1 MIGSMSEKGMEP
13 LEPMEAADDLDAA
26 GMGEA
31 DDQEGRD
38 AVIEAIDELAD
49 RAVEIERLNNELE
62 LATDQLKRQAAEFQ
76 NYRRRTEQEKA
87 QSVALGK
94 SLIISSL
101 LDVIDDFERSL
112 EATNKA
118 ESEVEGEL
126 SPTYQSLKSGVDLVY
141 QKLMGELN
149 RLGVEPIE
157 AVGQPFDEELH
168 EAMMQQPAA
177 DGEEAGMVLTEI
189 QRGYRMGD
197 RVLRHARVIVS
208 S

>member
-1 MIGSMSEKGMEP
+1 MSDKEMEP
-13 LEPMEAADDLDAA
+13 VEATADSSAASDA
-26 GMGEA
+26 GM
-31 DDQEGRD
+31 DQDQEDRD

-49 RAVEIERLNNELE
+49 RAVEIDRLNTELSQ
-62 LATDQLKRQAAEFQ
+62 ATDQLKRQAAEFQ

-87 QSVALGK
+87 QSVSLGK
-94 SLIISSL
+94 SLVISSL

-118 ESEVEGEL
+118 EEEVEGDL

-141 QKLMGELN
+141 QKMKGELGKM
-149 RLGVEPIE
+149 GVEPIE
-157 AVGQPFDEELH
+157 AVGQPFDEEIH

-177 DGEEAGMVLTEI
+177 EGEEAGIVLTEI

>member
-1 MIGSMSEKGMEP
+1 MESVDMSEDASGASDAVRDME
-13 LEPMEAADDLDAA
+13 
-26 GMGEA
+26 
-31 DDQEGRD
+31 QEDRD
-38 AVIEAIDELAD
+38 AVLEAIDELAD
-49 RAVEIERLNNELE
+49 RAVEIDRLNTELNQ
-62 LATDQLKRQAAEFQ
+62 ATDQLKRQAAEFQ

-94 SLIISSL
+94 SLVISSL
-101 LDVIDDFERSL
+101 LDVLDDFERSL

-118 ESEVEGEL
+118 EEDVEGDL

-141 QKLMGELN
+141 QKLKGELGK
-149 RLGVEPIE
+149 LGVEPIE
-157 AVGQPFDEELH
+157 AVGQPFNEEFH

-177 DGEEAGMVLTEI
+177 EGEEAGIVLTEI

>member
-1 MIGSMSEKGMEP
+1 MSDKEMEP
-13 LEPMEAADDLDAA
+13 VEATADTSDAESA
-26 GMGEA
+26 EEA
-31 DDQEGRD
+31 SDQEERD

-49 RAVEIERLNNELE
+49 RAVEIERLKDELGQ
-62 LATDQLKRQAAEFQ
+62 AADQLKRQAAEFQ

-87 QSVALGK
+87 QSVSLGK
-94 SLIISSL
+94 SLVISTM

-118 ESEVEGEL
+118 EEEVEGEL
-126 SPTYQSLKSGVDLVY
+126 SPTYQSLKNGVELVY
-141 QKLMGELN
+141 QKLTGEIN

-157 AVGQPFDEELH
+157 AEGQPFDEELH
-168 EAMMQQPAA
+168 EAMMQQPAG
-177 DGEEAGMVLTEI
+177 DGEEAGIVLTEI

>member
-1 MIGSMSEKGMEP
+1 MSDKEMDSVESSARAGG
-13 LEPMEAADDLDAA
+13 DAI
-26 GMGEA
+26 EE
-31 DDQEGRD
+31 QEDRD
-38 AVIEAIDELAD
+38 AVLEAIDELAD
-49 RAVEIERLNNELE
+49 RAVEIDRLNTELTQV
-62 LATDQLKRQAAEFQ
+62 TDQLKRQAAEFQ

-94 SLIISSL
+94 SLVISSL

-118 ESEVEGEL
+118 EEEVEGDL

-141 QKLMGELN
+141 QKLKGELAK
-149 RLGVEPIE
+149 LGVEPIE
-157 AVGQPFDEELH
+157 AVGEPFNEELH

-177 DGEEAGMVLTEI
+177 EGEASGMVLTEI

>member
-1 MIGSMSEKGMEP
+1 MEP
-13 LEPMEAADDLDAA
+13 VEATADTSDAESA
-26 GMGEA
+26 EEA
-31 DDQEGRD
+31 SDQEERD

-49 RAVEIERLNNELE
+49 RAVEIERLKDELGQ
-62 LATDQLKRQAAEFQ
+62 AADQLKRQAAEFQ

-87 QSVALGK
+87 QSVSLGK
-94 SLIISSL
+94 SLVISTM

-118 ESEVEGEL
+118 EEEVEGEL
-126 SPTYQSLKSGVDLVY
+126 SPTYQSLKNGVELVY
-141 QKLMGELN
+141 QKLTGEIN

-157 AVGQPFDEELH
+157 AEGQPFDEELH
-168 EAMMQQPAA
+168 EAMMQQPAG
-177 DGEEAGMVLTEI
+177 DGEEAGIVLTEI

>member
-1 MIGSMSEKGMEP
+1 MEP
-13 LEPMEAADDLDAA
+13 VEAAADTSDAA
-26 GMGEA
+26 STDEA
-31 DDQEGRD
+31 SEQEERD

-49 RAVEIERLNNELE
+49 RAVEIERLNTELGQ
-62 LATDQLKRQAAEFQ
+62 ATDQLKRQAAEFQ

-87 QSVALGK
+87 QSVTLGK
-94 SLIISSL
+94 SLVISTM

-118 ESEVEGEL
+118 EEEVEGEL
-126 SPTYQSLKSGVDLVY
+126 SPTYQSLKNGVDLVY

-168 EAMMQQPAA
+168 EAMMQQPAGE
-177 DGEEAGMVLTEI
+177 GEEAGMVLTEI
-189 QRGYRMGD
+189 QRGYRMGE

>member
-1 MIGSMSEKGMEP
+1 MSDKEMDSV
-13 LEPMEAADDLDAA
+13 EASARA
-26 GMGEA
+26 GGDTSEE
-31 DDQEGRD
+31 QEDRD
-38 AVIEAIDELAD
+38 AVLEAIDELAD
-49 RAVEIERLNNELE
+49 RAVEIDRLNTELSQV
-62 LATDQLKRQAAEFQ
+62 TDQLKRQAAEFQ

-94 SLIISSL
+94 SLVISSL

-118 ESEVEGEL
+118 EEEVEGDL

-141 QKLMGELN
+141 QKLKGELAK
-149 RLGVEPIE
+149 LGVEPID
-157 AVGQPFDEELH
+157 AVGEPFNEELH

-177 DGEEAGMVLTEI
+177 EGEESGIVLTEI

-208 S
+208 A

>member
-1 MIGSMSEKGMEP
+1 MTVSMSDKEMEP
-13 LEPMEAADDLDAA
+13 VNTSAESVDEQSVD
-26 GMGEA
+26 EE
-31 DDQEGRD
+31 QEERD

-49 RAVEIERLNNELE
+49 RAVEIERLNNELAQ
-62 LATDQLKRQAAEFQ
+62 ATDQVKRQAAEFQ

-87 QSVALGK
+87 QSVTLGK
-94 SLIISSL
+94 SLVISSL

-118 ESEVEGEL
+118 EEEVEGEL

-141 QKLMGELN
+141 QKLSGELS
-149 RLGVEPIE
+149 RLGVEAIE

-177 DGEEAGMVLTEI
+177 EGEEPGIVLTEI

>member
-1 MIGSMSEKGMEP
+1 MEP
-13 LEPMEAADDLDAA
+13 VEATADTSDAESA
-26 GMGEA
+26 DEA
-31 DDQEGRD
+31 SDQEERD

-49 RAVEIERLNNELE
+49 RAVEIERLKDELGQ
-62 LATDQLKRQAAEFQ
+62 AADQLKRQAAEFQ

-87 QSVALGK
+87 QSVSLGK
-94 SLIISSL
+94 SLVISTM

-118 ESEVEGEL
+118 EEEVEGEL
-126 SPTYQSLKSGVDLVY
+126 SPTYQSLKNGVELVY
-141 QKLMGELN
+141 QKLTGEIN

-157 AVGQPFDEELH
+157 AEGQPFDEELH
-168 EAMMQQPAA
+168 EAMMQQPAG
-177 DGEEAGMVLTEI
+177 DGEEAGIVLTEI